1 MRMPG
6 VVVAGEVQCRAAG
19 FVFTLYLNILHS
31 TECSVKTRRGDAK
44 IGRDKFKES
53 GPVGRRERGPNLEP
67 SVAITVSWDGD
78 VGA

>member
-1 MRMPG
+1 MLL
-6 VVVAGEVQCRAAG
+6 VL
-19 FVFTLYLNILHS
+19 TLYLNILHS

-78 VGA
+78 DSCMSPCSWRNRVF